1 MHACERK
8 YLVQNSESKN
18 NINIKIN
25 TASTRTESQI
35 TTNIKKNNTLSTRHF
50 KSERQHEENNTIK

>member
-18 NINIKIN
+18 NINIRIN
-25 TASTRTESQI
+25 TAATRTESQI
-35 TTNIKKNNTLSTRHF
+35 TTNIKKNNTLSTRQF
-50 KSERQHEENNTIK
+50 KSER